1 VTRGRQTAL
10 PAGGSILVRGCSWPD
25 FEAEL
30 ATRGD
35 APVPRIAY
43 LDGTLELR
51 CPTREHERVKSY
63 IGRLVEAYAIDRGI
77 NLSPYGAWTLKYAP
91 REAGAEPDE
100 CYILGAD
107 QGKDT
112 PDLVIE
118 VIWTSGGIE
127 KLEIYRRLG
136 VPEVWFWRDGVIQVH
151 VLDGDSFRSSPS
163 SRCLPDLD
171 LALLC
176 SFLDEPTV
184 TQAVR
189 AFRAAL
195 R

>member
-1 VTRGRQTAL
+1 MLQPGDKVVMRDLTWPAIQARVAARG
-10 PAGGSILVRGCSWPD
+10 
-25 FEAEL
+25 EAPL
-30 ATRGD
+30 
-35 APVPRIAY
+35 PRIAY
-43 LDGTLELR
+43 LDGSLELR
-51 CPTREHERVKSY
+51 HPGRDQERLRSFL
-63 IGRLVEAYAIDRGI
+63 GRLVEDYAIEHGI
-77 NLSPYGAWTLKYAP
+77 DLSPYGAWLLERP
-91 REAGAEPDE
+91 DRETAAEPDE
-100 CYILGAD
+100 CYILGTD
-107 QGKDT
+107 QSKDT

-118 VIWTSGGIE
+118 VLWTSGGLE
-127 KLEIYRRLG
+127 KLEIYRRLS

-171 LALLC
+171 LGLLC

-195 R
+195 G